1 MNSTELIY
9 NTVDNDTRLVA
20 SRYTGVD
27 DLVAANDEAANI
39 FIQNMK
45 QHIRKKWE
53 VSYYLV
59 ILFLLFLFPRQLNLP
74 F

>member
-20 SRYTGVD
+20 SRYGVD